1 MQTNVEEE
9 VKERPS
15 YIFLTA
21 QRHLG
26 ECLLC
31 QRHLCSPIPRISPVQ
46 TCIRRDQRLT
56 PFRQCMVTRHNQK
69 LLTTQI
75 REAITLWLR
84 EHPEIHVEHG
94 GQSYRFRDR
103 ARASLF
109 LVEQGW
115 ET

>member
-21 QRHLG
+21 QRHL
-26 ECLLC
+26 EACLPC
-31 QRHLCSPIPRISPVQ
+31 QRHLCSPIPRIMPVQ
-46 TCIRRDQRLT
+46 TCIRRDPRLL
-56 PFRQCMVTRHNQK
+56 PFRQCMATRHNRD
-69 LLTTQI
+69 LVTTQI
-75 REAITLWLR
+75 REAITLWLTQ
-84 EHPEIHVEHG
+84 HPEIHVEHQG
-94 GQSYRFRDR
+94 HTYRFRDR
-103 ARASLF
+103 TRASLF